1 MKRAKAVLALIL
13 LGLALSGPALAGG
26 GHRPHVR
33 FGVVIAAPLLVAP
46 AFYPPYYGYPR
57 YYYPPAAYPPPVYI
71 ERNRPRH
78 HRFWY
83 YCASAGGYY
92 PYISACPEGWRR
104 VAP

>member
-1 MKRAKAVLALIL
+1 MKSAKAVLTLIL
-13 LGLALSGPALAGG
+13 LGIALSGPALAGG
-26 GHRPHVR
+26 GHHRHPR

-71 ERNRPRH
+71 ERSRPRH
-78 HRFWY
+78 HRHWY

-92 PYISACPEGWRR
+92 PYVAACREGWRR